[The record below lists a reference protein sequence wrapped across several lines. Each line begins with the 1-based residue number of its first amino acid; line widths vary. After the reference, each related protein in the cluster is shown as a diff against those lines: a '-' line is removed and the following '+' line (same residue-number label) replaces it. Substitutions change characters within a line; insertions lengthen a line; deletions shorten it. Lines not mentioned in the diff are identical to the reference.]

1 MKPLILG
8 LFQTV
13 TPNGTSGNSWRHPDN
28 TTVNYRSL
36 TYWTSL
42 AQRAEAAKLDFIFL
56 ADSFGY
62 PSLNGVVPHAAIED
76 ADLSRSDPLVLVS
89 ALASATER
97 IGLVLTSATTYD
109 LPYSNARRFA
119 TLDHFSNG
127 RVGWNIVT
135 GSSADTASALF
146 GLDLTKHS
154 DRYAVAD
161 DYVDLSL
168 TLWEGAWQDGAVKA
182 DKEARVYADASM
194 VHPVE
199 YVGPYFSCHGM
210 FTVEPTPQRT
220 PVLFQAG
227 TSERGKEFAARN
239 AECVFLQGTTAPAVA
254 ANVKDIR
261 DRAEAAGRDRDSIK
275 ILVGVTLLTDPDPD
289 QARLKAAELAE
300 YSSDVAGAV
309 RFAFNTGI
317 NLLDLDPDSTLEG
330 MTSEVGQSN
339 IDRYQATQDHPAAT
353 VREILAE
360 FRTRGLRGLILAG
373 TPDEVVEQMTDY
385 VAETGIDGFMIESHL
400 SPGTHDDI
408 FEHLLPRL
416 RERGLFREEY
426 EEETLRERLFGL
438 GQRHLRDDH
447 RGASFRAGQ
456 KTPVSTAP

>member
-1 MKPLILG
+1 VKPLILG

-28 TTVNYRSL
+28 TTINYRDLS
-36 TYWTSL
+36 YWTSL
-42 AQRAEAAKLDFIFL
+42 ARRAEAAKLDFIFL

-62 PSLNGVVPHAAIED
+62 PSLNGVVPEEAIRD

-89 ALASATER
+89 ALAAATER
-97 IGLVLTSATTYD
+97 IGLVLTSATSFD

-127 RVGWNIVT
+127 RIGWNIVT

-146 GLDLTKHS
+146 GLDVTKHS

-168 TLWEGAWQDGAVKA
+168 TLWEGAWEDGAVRA
-182 DKEARVYADASM
+182 DKEAGLYADASM

-199 YVGPYFSCHGM
+199 YDGPYFSCHGM

-227 TSERGKEFAARN
+227 TSDRGKEFAARN
-239 AECVFLQGTTAPAVA
+239 AECVFLQGTTPQAVA
-254 ANVKDIR
+254 GNVKDIR
-261 DRAEAAGRDRDSIK
+261 DRAEANGRDRDSIK
-275 ILVGVTLLTDPDPD
+275 ILVGVTLLTDQDPEKA
-289 QARLKAAELAE
+289 QLKADELAE

-317 NLLDLDPDSTLEG
+317 NLLELDPDSTLEG

-339 IDRYQATQDHPAAT
+339 IDRYQATPDRPAAT

-360 FRTRGLRGLILAG
+360 FRTRGLRGLILSG
-373 TPDEVVEQMTDY
+373 TPEEVVGKMTAY
-385 VAETGIDGFMIESHL
+385 VEETGIDGFMIESHI
-400 SPGTHDDI
+400 SPGTHDDV
-408 FEHLLPRL
+408 FELLLPIL
-416 RERGLFREEY
+416 RERGLFRQEY
-426 EEETLRERLFGL
+426 EESTLRERLFGA
-438 GQRHLRDDH
+438 GQRHLREDH
-447 RGASFRAGQ
+447 RGSSFRAGL
-456 KTPVSTAP
+456 KLSASVS